1 MRSRY
6 KIDPDFNMYFITST
20 VVDWVPLII
29 NENISVII
37 IESYKFCQTN
47 KQLFIYGYVIMPN
60 HFHMIISMEEPR
72 NIPNVIRD
80 MKRHISQEITSC
92 LTSLE
97 SHKNLSWV
105 KQFHGN
111 KINKVWQEGYHPKA
125 ILSEKMF
132 NQKLEYIHNNPILKG
147 FVEKPEYWKYSS
159 ARNYMNDDHSIIKLD
174 IDRL

>member
-1 MRSRY
+1 
-6 KIDPDFNMYFITST
+6 
-20 VVDWVPLII
+20 
-29 NENISVII
+29 
-37 IESYKFCQTN
+37 
-47 KQLFIYGYVIMPN
+47 
-60 HFHMIISMEEPR
+60 
-72 NIPNVIRD
+72 